1 MTIREE
7 TQNDAPESIVKAS
20 EAQKGGMAIKR
31 HQDTRGQETMEIAWL
46 S

>member
-7 TQNDAPESIVKAS
+7 TQNNAPESLVKAS
-20 EAQKGGMAIKR
+20 EAQKGAMTIKR
-31 HQDTRGQETMEIAWL
+31 HQNTRGQETMEIAWL